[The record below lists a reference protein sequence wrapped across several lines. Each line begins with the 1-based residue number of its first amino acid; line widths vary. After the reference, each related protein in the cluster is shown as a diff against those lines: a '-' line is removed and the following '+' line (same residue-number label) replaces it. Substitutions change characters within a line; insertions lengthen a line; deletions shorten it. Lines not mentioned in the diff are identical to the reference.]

1 MFVLVCK
8 IIGSIFNNSERI
20 IIGIILINKNKE
32 YNIFKNYTIFNDYY

>member
-1 MFVLVCK
+1 MFVLVFK

-32 YNIFKNYTIFNDYY
+32 YIFKNYTIFNDYY